1 LQFDS
6 LKEYSLITGIG
17 IRVVDAYGKTSF
29 ATDEYLKSREALSIL
44 ADFLLVGDQ
53 IQNVTMKSLNRSIEY
68 GGLYAFLDPRGLTFI
83 TSPIAK
89 GESGNNFV
97 IGGPVI
103 LVDVDDYLDYEVF
116 PNVVNT
122 EISFD
127 EVREKVA
134 SIPVYNPI
142 YVSAFSDLLFMN
154 TTFLSGGKQ
163 PQMYPASNTLLDT
176 EQDKKSK
183 ENSVLQRLNVR
194 QYMYDNKHNV
204 DEQYQLLRTLENQE
218 EQQAKVLLNEIIEQI
233 LFHSR
238 NNMDSIKSRVSELIM
253 KMTHSAQQNGA
264 DVKTIAQV
272 RNRAFMELE
281 ELVGLDEIV
290 VWLNQLFDL
299 FSSHTYRNPNSK
311 HAEIISKS
319 LSFMMDHYNEK
330 ITLNDVARHVSFSPT
345 YLCTLFK
352 TEMGQSFKG
361 CLNRIR
367 IEKSKELMTRNGFS
381 IADICY
387 EVGYADQSYF
397 ARVFKQYEGITP
409 YHYRLTNRSVDAS

>member
-1 LQFDS
+1 MQFDS